1 MRTYLEHM
9 VAFRGKPP
17 EGYKYSCFEAY
28 VLAQGRPYV
37 SEQIPEKDKK
47 RVLAAVNRKG
57 LRFPIKQC
65 FANCLQFVLTCRI
78 RGLKV
83 TYCEGFASSI
93 IPIHHA
99 WLSVNGRVWDPTL
112 RLHHTPGVR
121 DDLATNRVWG
131 ELGEREYFGVEFDD
145 VTFLARRTVETE
157 LFQSVIDDWQN
168 DWPALKGTYD
178 KEDRQRLVTADRSP
192 EER

>member
-1 MRTYLEHM
+1 MRTYLEQM
-9 VAFRGKPP
+9 VSFRGKPP
-17 EGYKYSCFEAY
+17 EGYRYSCFEAY

-47 RVLAAVNRKG
+47 RVLAAVNRNG
-57 LRFPIKQC
+57 LRFPIKEC

-83 TYCEGFASSI
+83 VYCEGFATSI

-99 WLSVNGRVWDPTL
+99 WLNVNGRVFDPTL
-112 RLHHTPGVR
+112 RLKHPAPVNR
-121 DDLATNRVWG
+121 DEDLQTNRIWG
-131 ELGEREYFGVEFDD
+131 DLQGREYFGVEFSD
-145 VTFLARRTVETE
+145 TAFLARRTLKTE

-168 DWPALKGTYD
+168 NWPALKGTYD
-178 KEDRQRLVTADRSP
+178 RT
-192 EER
+192 